1 MCFLHELNFQFECF
15 SNLSM
20 HYAVKTNNERDD
32 VMTFE
37 VAPSHDDV
45 SVAKSLPLTLSM
57 NYGGGLKW
65 PKR

>member
-1 MCFLHELNFQFECF
+1 
-15 SNLSM
+15 M

-37 VAPSHDDV
+37 VAPLHDDV